1 VRRSV
6 ARVLRGERPKYQDL
20 GVGPGLAEKPGM
32 MMTRTGLGLICVL
45 LCMGCVSAAKY
56 RRKETELT
64 QVQSDSGER
73 DRRAEAERLRLQGQ
87 LDKLQGEMTLLG
99 RKLATVSYERDGLYE
114 ARSSDLAL
122 VNQLKKRLEALGQ
135 NVEALTREKGAL
147 AASMTDAYGRLQ
159 ELNRLRLAAEERA
172 ATFQSLVQKLQSMIS
187 AGQLEVMIRQ
197 GRMLIVMPN
206 DVLFDTGRTVIKPDA
221 LAAVAAVARALA
233 TVRDRRF
240 TVVGHTDDIPIH
252 NARFRHNWDLSTARA
267 VEVAL
272 LLVAS
277 GLKPE
282 VLGAAG
288 HGEYD
293 PVMAND
299 SELHRAKNRRVE
311 IELEPNITELPTMS
325 TPSVATRR

>member
-1 VRRSV
+1 
-6 ARVLRGERPKYQDL
+6 
-20 GVGPGLAEKPGM
+20 M
-32 MMTRTGLGLICVL
+32 TMTRTGLGLICVVL
-45 LCMGCVSAAKY
+45 SVGCVSTSKY
-56 RRKETELT
+56 RRKETELA
-64 QVQSDSGER
+64 QLQSDSLER
-73 DRRAEAERLRLQGQ
+73 DRVAQAERRRLQGQ
-87 LDKLQGEMTLLG
+87 LDKLHGEMTLLG
-99 RKLATVSYERDGLYE
+99 RKLATVSYERDALYE

-147 AASMTDAYGRLQ
+147 AASMTDAYARLQ

-172 ATFQSLVQKLQSMIS
+172 VTFHSLVQKLQSMIS
-187 AGQLEVMIRQ
+187 AGTLEVMIRQ

-206 DVLFDTGRTVIKPDA
+206 DVLFDTGRTAIKPDA
-221 LAAVAAVARALA
+221 RAAVAAVARALT

-240 TVVGHTDDIPIH
+240 TVVGHTDDVPIH

-272 LLVAS
+272 LLVDS

-293 PVMAND
+293 PLMAND
-299 SELHRAKNRRVE
+299 SDAHRAKNRRVE
-311 IELEPNITELPTMS
+311 IELEPNITELPTMPTS
-325 TPSVATRR
+325 AVAARQ